1 MYQYIVKKLLIH
13 DHSLL
18 YTICCIVLEYCVDS
32 IKTKINSDG
41 DKEAQKNNNLE
52 LILKKILHN

>member
-1 MYQYIVKKLLIH
+1 MFWEIKELLIH

-41 DKEAQKNNNLE
+41 DKEAHKALDMF
-52 LILKKILHN
+52 L